1 MIGSE
6 ARSRLWKGFFAE
18 FGIHQET
25 RQQTKTRAALEYFA
39 RRR

>member
-6 ARSRLWKGFFAE
+6 VRSRLWKGFLAE
-18 FGIHQET
+18 LEINQET

-39 RRR
+39 RRC